1 LKDHAY
7 QGELMKRI
15 LAITALTVSVL
26 FASSGTA
33 LAHNVLLNTDP
44 ADGTK
49 VSAGP
54 QQVRLSFDQPVRPG
68 YDTVTVVGP
77 GRTFWTDAPARI
89 AGSDVVEPV
98 HELGPA
104 GVYVVSYRI
113 LSNDG
118 HPVEGRVSFTLT
130 QPGGGTPVPAPANA
144 ASAPNQPNTGGMPFW
159 PWLLIAVVLVAIGV
173 LLAFRL
179 GIADDK
185 RRE

>member
-1 LKDHAY
+1 
-7 QGELMKRI
+7 MKRV
-15 LAITALTVSVL
+15 LAIIALTVSVL
-26 FASSGTA
+26 FAGSGTA

-44 ADGTK
+44 ADGAK
-49 VSAGP
+49 VSVGP

-77 GRTFWTDAPARI
+77 GHTFWTDAPPRI

-130 QPGGGTPVPAPANA
+130 KPGGGTPVPPPANA
-144 ASAPNQPNTGGMPFW
+144 DSPPSRANTSTGGVPIW
-159 PWLLIAVVLVAIGV
+159 PWLLSAVVLVAIGM

-179 GIADDK
+179 GTASTN
-185 RRE
+185 RRD